1 MEDVLD
7 LYAEAYD
14 PKRPVVC
21 FDELPYQLLAE
32 VNAPLPTA
40 PGTPKRQDYEYERK
54 GHCSLFIGFEPLT
67 GQRVVSVRE
76 RRTAQ
81 DFAQEMQQ
89 LVARHP
95 DAEVIR
101 VVLDNLNTHSPAAL
115 YQTFPPEEARRLT
128 QKLEFHHTPKHGSW
142 LNQAEIEWSVL
153 TRQALQGRLA
163 YIEIIE
169 ARVKPWQDERN
180 QRRAT
185 VDWCF
190 STAHARTKLARLY
203 PQ

>member
-14 PKRPVVC
+14 PERPVVC

-32 VNAPLPTA
+32 VNAPLA
-40 PGTPKRQDYEYERK
+40 AKPGKPKRQDYEYERK
-54 GHCSLFIGFEPLT
+54 GHLSLFIAFEPAV
-67 GQRVVSVRE
+67 GYRHVSVSE
-76 RRTAQ
+76 RRTNA
-81 DFAQEMQQ
+81 DFAREMQR
-89 LVARHP
+89 LVARYP
-95 DAEVIR
+95 NADTIR
-101 VVLDNLNTHSPAAL
+101 VVLDNLSTHTPAAL
-115 YQTFPPEEARRLT
+115 YQTFPADEARRLT
-128 QKLEFHHTPKHGSW
+128 RKLEFHDTPKHGSW

-153 TRQALQGRLA
+153 ARQALSGRLA
-163 YIEIIE
+163 DLAAVE
-169 ARVKPWQDERN
+169 ARVSPWQTERN

-203 PQ
+203 PS